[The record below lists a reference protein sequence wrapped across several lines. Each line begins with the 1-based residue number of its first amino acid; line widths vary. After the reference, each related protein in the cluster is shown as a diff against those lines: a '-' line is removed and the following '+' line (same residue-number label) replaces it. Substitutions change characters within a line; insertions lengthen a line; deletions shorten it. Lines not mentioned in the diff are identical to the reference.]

1 MTTETT
7 TDTDLSY
14 DEKIKYIKEI
24 QTARCRGWGYFL
36 GSYLT
41 GPIWPGIIANR
52 TGEWL
57 PFWVGLGIGVVTLP
71 LATIDFGIITTIP
84 AAAAGTALMSSKS
97 MDKRRKLNVL
107 SPEQADIMLVSKF

>member
-52 TGEWL
+52 TGEWS
-57 PFWVGLGIGVVTLP
+57 PFWVGLGVGIVSLP
-71 LATIDFGIITTIP
+71 LVVLDLGIISSIP
-84 AAAAGTALMSSKS
+84 AAATGTVMMASKS

>member
-1 MTTETT
+1 MAEQK
-7 TDTDLSY
+7 DSELSY
-14 DEKIKYIKEI
+14 DEKMRHVKEI

-52 TGEWL
+52 TGEWI
-57 PFWVGLGIGVVTLP
+57 PFWVGFGIGVVTLP
-71 LATIDFGIITTIP
+71 LAFIDWGFISSIP
-84 AAAAGTALMSSKS
+84 AAATGTALMSSKS

>member
-97 MDKRRKLNVL
+97 VDKRRKLNVL